1 MADDGLGA
9 DLQNGGFAT
18 LGKAANPASYG
29 GVNKA
34 ANDAIGNVNSRIQDF
49 YKKSRQALGMEKKAE
64 PGMAP
69 GTFEKFKTEY
79 KKEHK
84 GD

>member
-1 MADDGLGA
+1 MADDLA
-9 DLQNGGFAT
+9 SDLENGGFAT
-18 LGKAANPASYG
+18 VGKVANPASYG

-49 YKKSRQALGMEKKAE
+49 YKKSRQSLGMDKKPE

-69 GTFEKFKTEY
+69 GTFEKFK
-79 KKEHK
+79 KEHGSK
-84 GD
+84 